1 MFLSKSLVDTDSD
14 CFLYEFS
21 IRIRTVYM
29 IGMYITTDTKDTGIS
44 NMLGNN
50 KSPIS
55 YYSIL

>member
-14 CFLYEFS
+14 CLSYEFS